1 MAKRTSKHFIF
12 ILLLAMTFF
21 IPSSIQIGGFQLWYL
36 LIVCFSAAT
45 LLHGTIIKDG
55 ISKSV
60 LYFVFLNC
68 SLLVLGI
75 LFSIGNYGSVGDT
88 NEFARLVGILCV
100 FNLAYSVSNPNLKKD
115 IILFFKFFLLSQ
127 LLICY
132 LQGFN
137 SINTVLGYIWNTD
150 RVWLYRRTGTFANPN
165 ILSVFSIISY
175 CFVYFYS
182 RPKTRI
188 FYGLVTLSII
198 LFSSSK
204 TGLIA
209 FLCIISLNYV
219 LTRERANIRT
229 ILIFIGAT
237 SILLYL
243 LIQLLY
249 IYQGNFPYLAQLLAF
264 VENDLDAGTIKS
276 IGDRQVMWDNAL
288 SHYNKLPLIQ
298 KMVGI
303 GPAKSSELN
312 IIDNEP
318 LTILIKMGWMGV
330 FLYLGSLISLTIY
343 VLRHRQIR
351 GAKIML
357 SVLAVFLLASV
368 SASTFIAWH
377 LSLVFFLVF
386 GITLKEIKVYN
397 RMSR

>member
-1 MAKRTSKHFIF
+1 
-12 ILLLAMTFF
+12 
-21 IPSSIQIGGFQLWYL
+21 
-36 LIVCFSAAT
+36 
-45 LLHGTIIKDG
+45 
-55 ISKSV
+55 
-60 LYFVFLNC
+60 
-68 SLLVLGI
+68 
-75 LFSIGNYGSVGDT
+75 
-88 NEFARLVGILCV
+88 
-100 FNLAYSVSNPNLKKD
+100 
-115 IILFFKFFLLSQ
+115 
-127 LLICY
+127 
-132 LQGFN
+132 
-137 SINTVLGYIWNTD
+137 
-150 RVWLYRRTGTFANPN
+150 
-165 ILSVFSIISY
+165 
-175 CFVYFYS
+175 
-182 RPKTRI
+182 
-188 FYGLVTLSII
+188 
-198 LFSSSK
+198 
-204 TGLIA
+204 
-209 FLCIISLNYV
+209 ISLNYV

-330 FLYLGSLISLTIY
+330 FLYLGSLISLIIY

-377 LSLVFFLVF
+377 LSLV
-386 GITLKEIKVYN
+386 
-397 RMSR
+397 